1 MKGLRPFKLPLINTP
16 TTPLEASR
24 ELVCY
29 NGEGAFMLPFLLS
42 VALISLSGV
51 MMPGPLFAVTVAK
64 SYKSQ
69 FAGIQIALGHAIVE
83 IPLILLIY
91 FGFAQFFQDELV
103 QLILSVVGGAVLIW
117 LGIGMFKARARVV
130 GMGKDL
136 PYNSVTAGVVT
147 SILNPLF
154 ILWWATIGSMLIMS
168 SLNFGTTGFVLFV
181 PVHWLC
187 DLVWLSFVSILIYKT
202 QSLWGRKFQ
211 EGLFITCSL
220 LLIGFGGWFLIS
232 GLRLV
237 M

>member
-1 MKGLRPFKLPLINTP
+1 VL
-16 TTPLEASR
+16 S
-24 ELVCY
+24 
-29 NGEGAFMLPFLLS
+29 FLLS
-42 VALISLSGV
+42 VIVISLSGV

-69 FAGIQIALGHAIVE
+69 FAGIQIALGHAMVE

-91 FGFAQFFQDELV
+91 FGFARFFQHELG
-103 QLILSVVGGAVLIW
+103 QLILSVVGGVVLIW
-117 LGIGMFKARARVV
+117 LGIGMFKAKARVI

-136 PYNSVTAGVVT
+136 PYNSVVAGVVT
-147 SILNPLF
+147 SVLNPFF
-154 ILWWATIGSMLIMS
+154 ILWWATIGSMLIMN
-168 SLNFGTTGFVLFV
+168 SLNFGTTGFALFV

-187 DLVWLSFVSILIYKT
+187 DLVWLLFVSILVYRT
-202 QSLWGRKFQ
+202 RALWGRKFQ

-232 GLRLV
+232 GLWLV